1 MSHCRA
7 CCLFM
12 MVWSM
17 VGAQTAIN
25 LRGTVSN
32 QAGKPIADA
41 IVALVNQGLK
51 DTTGTDGVYS
61 IAKGNVSV
69 MPAVIPRDR
78 TVILNGDFLEFGLPR
93 PSSMKV
99 EIFDAQGVLL
109 KKESLHHA
117 LSGFYRFDISEIS
130 PAAKLLIV
138 KASIGREE
146 LLLRCLPLHNGKYR
160 VNQSQKNGASVE
172 ENGLTKVT
180 AVADTLKITAAGF
193 KTKTTVITSY
203 SNQQQ
208 DITLDSAAHDGKNPP
223 GPSAGCGKDLADL
236 KSGYYT
242 ITSAG
247 LSRQYYLK
255 IPADYDKNSP
265 YRLIFAVHY
274 MMGSDTA
281 MVSQKFYELQTYA
294 DNAKVPVIFV
304 APQGYTDSSP
314 WRINDNKDHIF
325 FDDMLKLFKEKLCVD
340 TTRVFSCGFSYGAM
354 ETYSLSLNHQ
364 KQLRAVACYAPAN
377 WNIYLPTN
385 THEPI
390 AFFSTTGTT
399 DNLCKYINS
408 DAKKE
413 GGKYCVLQHIEDNGC
428 AAPATIPTATGTTHV
443 STEFPGCKEGYPVIF
458 GSFQGGHSNSAKDP
472 GSNVNWIA
480 KETWD
485 FFMRF

>member
-1 MSHCRA
+1 MCRYIA
-7 CCLFM
+7 FCLIMLIGFT
-12 MVWSM
+12 VN
-17 VGAQTAIN
+17 AQTTIN
-25 LRGTVSN
+25 LHGTVSN
-32 QAGKPIADA
+32 QAGNPIANA
-41 IVALVNQGLK
+41 IVTLLKQGLK
-51 DTTGTDGVYS
+51 DTTGADGVYKITNS
-61 IAKGNVSV
+61 NVSV
-69 MPAVIPRDR
+69 LPLLMPQNR
-78 TVILNGDFLEFGLPR
+78 TILLNGDFLEFSLPHH
-93 PSSMKV
+93 SSVKV
-99 EIFDAQGVLL
+99 EIFDVKGNLL
-109 KKESLHHA
+109 EKEMLQNA
-117 LSGFYRFDISEIS
+117 LTGFYRFTISKNS
-130 PAAKLLIV
+130 RTSKLLII
-138 KASIGREE
+138 KASIGQDEATF
-146 LLLRCLPLHNGKYR
+146 RCLPLHNGKYM
-160 VNQSQKNGASVE
+160 VNQSYVKSTPVE
-172 ENGLTKVT
+172 ENRLMKIT
-180 AVADTLKITAAGF
+180 AVNDTLKVTAAGF
-193 KTKTTVITSY
+193 QTKTVAITSY
-203 SNQQQ
+203 DNPQQN
-208 DITLDSAAHDGKNPP
+208 ITLDSSSSKNPP
-223 GPSAGCGKDLADL
+223 GPSTGCGKDLSDL

-247 LSRQYYLK
+247 LSRKYYLK
-255 IPADYDKNSP
+255 IPADYDKNTP

-377 WNIYLPTN
+377 WNIWLPTN

-390 AFFSTTGTT
+390 AYYQTTGTT
-399 DNLCKYINS
+399 DNLCSYVYD
-408 DAKKE
+408 DAKKQ
-413 GGKYCVLQHIEDNGC
+413 GGKYCILQHIEDNEC
-428 AAPATIPTATGTTHV
+428 TAPATIPTATGSTHV

-458 GSFQGGHSNSAKDP
+458 GSFKSGHSNTNSDP
-472 GSNVNWIA
+472 GSSVNWIA